1 MLGGGGPVGGGGMC
15 EHGNSCGGCAG
26 VRAAITSTSMYVC
39 TFADVIPIHCRVG
52 GFVNPTIWTD
62 KLRATT
68 HIRRGEPTRG
78 IVLARWG
85 GLGKSNG
92 FSYIMHLFYHVGLE
106 RWSHGQHGW

>member
-1 MLGGGGPVGGGGMC
+1 MVACANTATRAGAAQV
-15 EHGNSCGGCAG
+15 CGQRSPHLA
-26 VRAAITSTSMYVC
+26 C

-92 FSYIMHLFYHVGLE
+92 FSYMHFILLGLE